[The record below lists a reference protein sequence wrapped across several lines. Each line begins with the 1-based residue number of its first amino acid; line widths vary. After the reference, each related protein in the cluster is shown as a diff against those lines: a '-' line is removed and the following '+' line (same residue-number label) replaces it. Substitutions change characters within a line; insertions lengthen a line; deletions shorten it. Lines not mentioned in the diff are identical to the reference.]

1 MVIGHDRPRAAAASR
16 LSGMA
21 AILTVNLAVPQP
33 SPDKDELVTGIDKRP
48 TSEPVPVRA
57 PGPMQGGLG
66 SGLIGDTIGDQ
77 QFHGGDDQAVYAYA
91 REDLDAWQL
100 SLGRVLSNGSFGENL
115 TTTGLEVNE
124 ALIGERWQI
133 GDGGPLLEVSRP
145 RIPCRT
151 FAEWLEIHGWVKTF
165 TKEAIPGA
173 YLRIVTPGVL
183 RAGASI
189 TVVSRPPHDVT
200 VALVFRALT
209 LEPELLPSLL
219 PADALPDVIKERIR
233 QRVH

>member
-1 MVIGHDRPRAAAASR
+1 
-16 LSGMA
+16 MA
-21 AILTVNLAVPQP
+21 AILTVNLAVPRP
-33 SPDKDELVTGIDKRP
+33 SPDKDQLSTGIDKRP

-66 SGLIGDTIGDQ
+66 SGLVGDTIGDQ

-91 REDLDAWQL
+91 REDLDDWQVRL
-100 SLGRVLSNGSFGENL
+100 DRELANGSFGENL
-115 TTTGLEVNE
+115 TTAGLEVNN

-151 FAEWLEIHGWVKTF
+151 FAEWLEIRGWVKTF
-165 TKEAIPGA
+165 TTRAVPGA
-173 YLRIVTPGVL
+173 YLRVVTPGVL

-200 VALVFRALT
+200 VAMVFRALT
-209 LEPELLPSLL
+209 LEPDLLPRLL
-219 PADALPDVIKERIR
+219 PADALPEAIKD
-233 QRVH
+233 RVHQRANQH

>member
-1 MVIGHDRPRAAAASR
+1 
-16 LSGMA
+16 MA
-21 AILTVNLAVPQP
+21 AILTVNLAVPRP
-33 SPDKDELVTGIDKRP
+33 SPDKDQLSTGIDKRP

-66 SGLIGDTIGDQ
+66 SGLVGDTIGDQ

-91 REDLDAWQL
+91 REDLDDWQVRL
-100 SLGRVLSNGSFGENL
+100 DRELANGSFGENL
-115 TTTGLEVNE
+115 TTAGLEVNN

-151 FAEWLEIHGWVKTF
+151 FAEWLEIRGWVKTF
-165 TKEAIPGA
+165 TTQAVPGA
-173 YLRIVTPGVL
+173 YLRVVTPGVL

-200 VALVFRALT
+200 VAMVFRALT
-209 LEPELLPSLL
+209 LEPDLLPRLL
-219 PADALPDVIKERIR
+219 PADALPEAIKD
-233 QRVH
+233 RVHQRANQH

>member
-1 MVIGHDRPRAAAASR
+1 
-16 LSGMA
+16 MA
-21 AILTVNLAVPQP
+21 AILTVNLAVPRP
-33 SPDKDELVTGIDKRP
+33 SPDKDQLSTGIDKRP
-48 TSEPVPVRA
+48 TPEPVPVRA

-66 SGLIGDTIGDQ
+66 SGLVGDTIGDQ

-91 REDLDAWQL
+91 REDLDDWQVRL
-100 SLGRVLSNGSFGENL
+100 DRELANGSFGENL
-115 TTTGLEVNE
+115 TTAGLEVNN

-151 FAEWLEIHGWVKTF
+151 FAEWLEIRGWVKTF
-165 TKEAIPGA
+165 TTRAVPGA
-173 YLRIVTPGVL
+173 YLRVVTPGVL

-200 VALVFRALT
+200 VAMVFRALT
-209 LEPELLPSLL
+209 LEPDLLPRLL
-219 PADALPDVIKERIR
+219 PADALPEAIKD
-233 QRVH
+233 RVHQRANQH

>member
-1 MVIGHDRPRAAAASR
+1 
-16 LSGMA
+16 MA

-33 SPDKDELVTGIDKRP
+33 SPDKDQLSTGIDKRP
-48 TSEPVPVRA
+48 TAEPVAVRA

-66 SGLIGDTIGDQ
+66 SGLVGDTIGDQ

-91 REDLDAWQL
+91 REDLDQWQTRL
-100 SLGRVLSNGSFGENL
+100 DRTLTNGSFGENL
-115 TTTGLEVNE
+115 TTTGLAVND
-124 ALIGERWQI
+124 ALVGERWQI

-151 FAEWLEIHGWVKTF
+151 FAEWLEIRGWVKTF

-173 YLRIVTPGVL
+173 YLRVVTPGIL
-183 RAGASI
+183 RTGASI
-189 TVVSRPPHDVT
+189 TVVSRPSHDVT

-209 LEPELLPSLL
+209 LEPELLPRLL
-219 PADALPDVIKERIR
+219 PAEALPELIKERIR